1 MTQFEWAILARI
13 RAKVD
18 FFVRQLSQSFWFL
31 YFCRAMVKRV
41 FLVIALSV
49 CVLLGFSQKSNFGGG
64 LFFGNTFSGMSADN
78 IPGYWKAGITTGL
91 FGHIKVV
98 DNPDVRML
106 VQMDMAFTMKGT
118 RTKPNFHAEGLARKD
133 KAALTLGYL
142 EFPLTVRLRFNNMKT
157 ENDGVWLDFGP
168 SIGFLLYQK
177 TVQRHHV
184 SSPAGT
190 SSWGDV
196 WDDYFDLS
204 RFEFSFLAGITYVF
218 KRHHGISFRFSHSIL
233 PIGTPEYEVTSG
245 LLKKHYNSA
254 FYLMYSFQF

>member
-1 MTQFEWAILARI
+1 
-13 RAKVD
+13 
-18 FFVRQLSQSFWFL
+18 
-31 YFCRAMVKRV
+31 MVKRV

-106 VQMDMAFTMKGT
+106 LQMDMAFTMKGT
-118 RTKPNFHAEGLARKD
+118 RTKPNFSGTTYDRFR
-133 KAALTLGYL
+133 LTLGYI
-142 EFPLTVRLRFNNMKT
+142 EFPVLVRLRFNSMKAD
-157 ENDGVWLDFGP
+157 NDGFWLDFGP

-177 TVQRHHV
+177 TIQRHHV
-184 SSPAGT
+184 STPAGT

-254 FYLMYSFQF
+254 FYLMYSFLF